1 MKKVMVFV
9 AMIVV
14 AGLNIANA
22 QVNWQLKKEGNGTAP
37 ATGGNEHYLLLNTSL
52 NQGIEYGKR
61 LVGINLEWSGGN
73 VVKNKWWIVIKRQPG
88 ATGPIKTGEKVA
100 IRFDG
105 GGYLKWE
112 NRDAGVN
119 LGWVSKDVAED
130 KIPYEWE
137 LRTSVNQMDIP
148 LNTNT
153 SFALFNHTNKTFLV
167 YCKRGST
174 GGVNLGWS
182 NSCEGCDYTATERL
196 IDKAKSKIPN
206 DVKDIL
212 SRVKDA
218 TDLTTWG
225 CK

>member
-14 AGLNIANA
+14 AGLNIMSA

-37 ATGGNEHYLLLNTSL
+37 ATGGNEHYLLLNMSL

-61 LVGINLEWSGGN
+61 SIGINLDWSGGATI
-73 VVKNKWWIVIKRQPG
+73 KGKWWIVIKRQPG

-119 LGWVSKDVAED
+119 LGWVSKDAAED

-167 YCKRGST
+167 YCKRGT
-174 GGVNLGWS
+174 FGGVNLGWS
-182 NSCEGCDYTATERL
+182 NSCDDCDYTTKERVL
-196 IDKAKSKIPN
+196 DQAKGKLPK
-206 DVKDIL
+206 DVQDIIG
-212 SRVKDA
+212 RVKDA
-218 TDLTTWG
+218 IDLTNWN

>member
-1 MKKVMVFV
+1 MAILV
-9 AMIVV
+9 I
-14 AGLNIANA
+14 AGINVLNA
-22 QVNWQLKKEGNGTAP
+22 QVNWQLKKEGNATAP
-37 ATGGNEHYLLLNTSL
+37 ANGGNEHYLLLSTSL

-61 LVGINLEWSGGN
+61 TIGINLEWSGGN
-73 VVKNKWWIVIKRQPG
+73 NIKSKWWIVIKRQPS

-112 NRDAGVN
+112 NREVGVN
-119 LGWVSKDVAED
+119 LGWVSKDAAED

-137 LRTSVNQMDIP
+137 MRTIENKIDIA

-153 SFALFNHTNKTFLV
+153 SFALFNHTNKAFLV
-167 YCKRGST
+167 YCKRGSV

-182 NSCEGCDYTATERL
+182 NSCSNCDYTTTERVL
-196 IDKAKSKIPN
+196 DQAKGKLPK
-206 DVKDIL
+206 DVQDIL
-212 SRVKDA
+212 SRAKDA
-218 TDLTTWG
+218 TDLKNWD